1 MRIRPYAARTAAL
14 GMLLA
19 TAGVLV
25 AAAPAQACKCVIS
38 TTTENA
44 AAADAVFSGT
54 VRETR
59 KPPADDSG
67 RLKGLVTYVVDVDR
81 VYKEEGTVVT
91 ESVKVSSARA
101 STTCGLGDLPPGT
114 EYYFFAQARDTGFRA
129 TSCGGS
135 QPASDAFLAEVEAA
149 LGTGKQMVPDAEKPE
164 LVLTEVET
172 AVPPTLGRV
181 AAPGAAAVLL
191 GLLGLVFVRLAG
203 SRR

>member
-1 MRIRPYAARTAAL
+1 MTIGQFAARTAVL

-25 AAAPAQACKCVIS
+25 AAAPAQACKCVTS
-38 TTTENA
+38 TTTEHA
-44 AAADAVFSGT
+44 DAADAVFSGT

-59 KPPADDSG
+59 KTTADDSG
-67 RLKGLVTYVVDVDR
+67 RLKGTVTYVVDVDR

-91 ESVKVSSARA
+91 ETVRVSSARA
-101 STTCGLGDLPPGT
+101 SATCGLGDLPPGT
-114 EYYFFAQARDTGFRA
+114 AYFFFAQARDAGFRA

-135 QPASDAFLAEVEAA
+135 QPLSDAFRAEVEAV
-149 LGTGKQMVPDAEKPE
+149 LGTGKQMVPDDAKPE

-191 GLLGLVFVRLAG
+191 GLLGLVFVRVAG
-203 SRR
+203 ARR